1 MNVPNIIVKSIITM
15 VLLLIFAIAFAYRIV
30 NLETDLPSLY
40 NNELY
45 ILLSAYAQLYGI
57 GYLTINGYNIIDF
70 SFYTINGYIP
80 SMILF
85 YLTPLSGRLLVALYG
100 SFIVFPIYLLTNE
113 LIRNKNIAF
122 VSTIFWTIS
131 PSAVV
136 TSWVVM

>member
-57 GYLTINGYNIIDF
+57 GYLTV
-70 SFYTINGYIP
+70 NGYIP